1 MRRRSLRFLGALLLL
16 SCAAGAA
23 QAAQYP
29 PGPGGAFPDTLIKI
43 DYIQNPGAVPHP
55 VNPDT
60 VWGIGG
66 IITGFDN
73 FPTGFGFYIQNSQGG
88 SYSGVDVFT
97 GANAYNDDV
106 SPALALGDSV
116 FCYGRLDEFTGLTE
130 LRGFNAS
137 GFAGGPIVRRIST
150 GNALPAFHV
159 GTVNELRLLPTNPNG
174 ELWEGCLVKIREK
187 MRVAR
192 IHPVGGINNQ
202 MLVANTCVGP
212 VCDSVY
218 IDCSTLSFN
227 PVGVGSIGALVDS
240 VQGIMGQVTST
251 PSRYTIQLRDA
262 NDIFDPA
269 TPPSISD
276 AYFITPDTIRVIFDH
291 NVTQASAN
299 NTANYTIGSTLGPP
313 SSATRQVKNNVV
325 HLKVLPGT
333 SGAAQSVTVSNVV
346 STGGVTMVGAQ
357 PRNMFEG
364 IVSIAMVQAPQ
375 LDSLAKIPCEDRSA
389 FAGAGGGA
397 AAGASGNR
405 ITIRGVCLAGY
416 AGGQT
421 YFLESAGGGVRSGV
435 TVFAPISNLQAGHQY
450 VLAGAI
456 QEFFAETEFTNNV
469 YVKDE
474 GVVAAPAPAVQTVG
488 VLRDNSCDATQSV
501 SNAEDYEDMLVKV
514 VNVTTTEDRN
524 PGASFF
530 VAGPYPSNPDTILID
545 NNMTRTFDP
554 VLTQR
559 VDVTGILELASSVN
573 AGSNWRIQPRGNS
586 DVIPTQTAG
595 VGGNPDAIS
604 FAVAPNPARSA
615 RVTFALP
622 HRDQVRIAVYDL
634 AGRLRSVLAD
644 GEFPAGTHTLSW
656 NGRDMEGNKV
666 GSGVFFYKLKV
677 AGQEFK
683 QRGVLLN

>member
-1 MRRRSLRFLGALLLL
+1 MRKKSLQLGALLIL
-16 SCAAGAA
+16 CCTAGAA
-23 QAAQYP
+23 QATQY
-29 PGPGGAFPDTLIKI
+29 PGPGGGVDTLIKV
-43 DYIQNPGAVPHP
+43 DYIQNPAAVPHP
-55 VNPDT
+55 VSPDT

-88 SYSGVDVFT
+88 AYSGVDVFT
-97 GANAYNDDV
+97 GANAYNDDF
-106 SPALALGDSV
+106 SPQLALGDSV
-116 FCYGRLDEFTGLTE
+116 FCYGRMDEFLGLTE

-137 GFAGGPIVRRIST
+137 PFAGGPIVRRIST
-150 GNALPAFHV
+150 GNPLPPFHV

-192 IHPVGGINNQ
+192 TQFVGALNGSSQI
-202 MLVANTCVGP
+202 LVANSCVSA
-212 VCDSVY
+212 VCDSVF
-218 IDCSTLSFN
+218 IDGSTLSFN
-227 PVGVGSIGALVDS
+227 IVGVGPLGALVDS
-240 VQGIMGQVTST
+240 VQGIYGNVSST
-251 PSRYTIQLRDA
+251 PARYTIQLRDA
-262 NDIFDPA
+262 NDIFDPQ

-291 NVTQASAN
+291 NVTQASGN

-313 SSATRQVKNNVV
+313 TSATRQVKNNMV
-325 HLKVLPGT
+325 HLKVTPGT
-333 SGAAQSVTVSNVV
+333 TGAAQSVTVSNIV
-346 STGGVTMVGAQ
+346 STGGQAMVGAQ
-357 PRNMFEG
+357 PRSLYEG

-375 LDSLAKIPCEDRSA
+375 PDSLAKIPCEDRSA
-389 FAGAGGGA
+389 FAGTGGGA
-397 AAGASGNR
+397 AQGAFGNR
-405 ITIRGVCLAGY
+405 ITIRGVCVAAY
-416 AGGQT
+416 TGGQT
-421 YFLESAGGGVRSGV
+421 YFLETAGGGLRSGI
-435 TVFAPISNLQAGHQY
+435 TVFGPIQNLLVGHQY

-456 QEFFAETEFTNNV
+456 QEFFAETEFASNV

-474 GVVAAPAPAVQTVG
+474 GVVAIPAPAVQTVG
-488 VLRDNSCDATQSV
+488 VLRNNSCDATQSV

-514 VNVTTTEDRN
+514 VNVTTTEERN
-524 PGASFF
+524 PGQSFF

-559 VDVTGILELASSVN
+559 VDVTGILELAGSVN

-586 DVIPTQTAG
+586 DVIPTQTAS
-595 VGGNPDAIS
+595 VGDNPDAIS

-666 GSGVFFYKLKV
+666 GSGVYFYKLRI
-677 AGQEFK
+677 AGQELK